1 MAKKK
6 FEPNS
11 EYRVDFNQY
20 ATDKILTVFESEN
33 LNPLAMEWLSI
44 RPYNVNKGT
53 DYNGVNRLIMS
64 VESAL
69 IGDPRYCPKGQVRDI
84 GANNKGLNYDMRIK
98 SGKTSFC
105 AYNVQNLN
113 NFESEYFG
121 IASSNKTYVEND
133 NFVEAVHNLT
143 ETVENAVTVNF
154 ELLTSIILARFMA
167 QDINYPLGKIATSNK
182 QWIKFLES
190 DNTAICKASA
200 EAQKRYNKILADC
213 GLEDCI
219 TKVDNRFDLVLLA
232 AHRARLIY
240 SGEKPTIDP
249 DNDKSA
255 VIALREIAEETVKVE
270 DLEEELI
277 KSFQLY
283 SDTIEDE
290 QAVEEAP
297 KEESDSKLV
306 SEENVIN
313 EESTIISKEEQNIYE
328 DIETDNVQSDTNNEQ
343 SDIDDKDKAEI

>member
-20 ATDKILTVFESEN
+20 ATDKILRVFESEN

-143 ETVENAVTVNF
+143 ETVENAVVVNF

-219 TKVDNRFDLVLLA
+219 TKAPEKSIVSKFGDSYKDAIAKLKVESERIAELTPEPKA
-232 AHRARLIY
+232 
-240 SGEKPTIDP
+240 EPKPT
-249 DNDKSA
+249 
-255 VIALREIAEETVKVE
+255 
-270 DLEEELI
+270 
-277 KSFQLY
+277 
-283 SDTIEDE
+283 
-290 QAVEEAP
+290 P
-297 KEESDSKLV
+297 KP
-306 SEENVIN
+306 
-313 EESTIISKEEQNIYE
+313 
-328 DIETDNVQSDTNNEQ
+328 
-343 SDIDDKDKAEI
+343 KAEPMSDFAKAVNMDAINKLSQKDLKRVLAILEKV